1 MRCDNVLKNECFKK
15 LEDFINGLPEKKGS
29 LIAVLHKAQDIFGY
43 LPSEVQ
49 EFVAEKLELPIS
61 KVYGVVSFYHFFT
74 MIPKGKYPIS
84 VCMGTACYVRGAE
97 KVLNEI
103 KDLLKIEV
111 GETTV
116 NGLFSLDCLRCVGA
130 CGLAPVVMI
139 GKEVYGKDKSK
150 DIKNI
155 IMNYIE
161 KDLAESK
168 EESYE

>member
-1 MRCDNVLKNECFKK
+1 MQCENILKKECFKK
-15 LEDFINGLPEKKGS
+15 LEDFINSLPEKQGS
-29 LIAVLHKAQDIFGY
+29 LISVLHKAQDMFGY

-49 EFVAEKLELPIS
+49 EFVAEKLDIPIS

-97 KVLNEI
+97 KVLNDI

-116 NGLFSLDCLRCVGA
+116 NGMFSLDCLRCVGA

-139 GKEVYGKDKSK
+139 GKEVYGKDKTKHIK
-150 DIKNI
+150 DII
-155 IMNYIE
+155 LEYIE
-161 KDLAESK
+161 KDEAETK
-168 EESYE
+168 EEAYE

>member
-1 MRCDNVLKNECFKK
+1 MQCENILKKECFKK
-15 LEDFINGLPEKKGS
+15 LEDFINALPEKQGN
-29 LIAVLHKAQDIFGY
+29 LISVLHKAQDIFGY

-49 EFVAEKLELPIS
+49 EFVAEKLDIPIS

-97 KVLNEI
+97 KVLNDI

-116 NGLFSLDCLRCVGA
+116 NGMFSLDCLRCVGA

-139 GKEVYGKDKSK
+139 GKEVYRKDKTKNIK
-150 DIKNI
+150 DII
-155 IMNYIE
+155 LEYIE
-161 KDLAESK
+161 KDEAETK
-168 EESYE
+168 EEAYD

>member
-1 MRCDNVLKNECFKK
+1 MQCENILKKECFKK
-15 LEDFINGLPEKKGS
+15 LEDFINSLPEKQGS
-29 LIAVLHKAQDIFGY
+29 LISVLHKAQDIFGY

-49 EFVAEKLELPIS
+49 EFVAEKLDIPIS

-97 KVLNEI
+97 KVLNDI

-116 NGLFSLDCLRCVGA
+116 NGMFSLDCLRCVGA

-139 GKEVYGKDKSK
+139 GKEVYGKDKTKHIK
-150 DIKNI
+150 DII
-155 IMNYIE
+155 LEYIE
-161 KDLAESK
+161 KDKAETK
-168 EESYE
+168 EEAYE

>member
-1 MRCDNVLKNECFKK
+1 MQCENILKKECFKK
-15 LEDFINGLPEKKGS
+15 LEDFINALPEKQGN
-29 LIAVLHKAQDIFGY
+29 LISVLHKAQDIFGY

-49 EFVAEKLELPIS
+49 EFVAEKLDIPIS

-97 KVLNEI
+97 KVLNDI

-116 NGLFSLDCLRCVGA
+116 NEMFSLDCLRCVGA

-139 GKEVYGKDKSK
+139 GKEVYGKDKTKNIK
-150 DIKNI
+150 DII
-155 IMNYIE
+155 LEYIE
-161 KDLAESK
+161 KDEAETK
-168 EESYE
+168 EEAYD

>member
-1 MRCDNVLKNECFKK
+1 MQCENILKKECFKK
-15 LEDFINGLPEKKGS
+15 LEDFINSLPEKQGS
-29 LIAVLHKAQDIFGY
+29 LISVLHKAQDIFGY

-49 EFVAEKLELPIS
+49 EFVAEKLDIPIS

-97 KVLNEI
+97 KVLNDI

-116 NGLFSLDCLRCVGA
+116 NGMFSLDCLRCVGA

-139 GKEVYGKDKSK
+139 GKEVYGKDKTKHIK
-150 DIKNI
+150 DII
-155 IMNYIE
+155 LEYIE
-161 KDLAESK
+161 KDEAETR
-168 EESYE
+168 EEAYE

>member
-1 MRCDNVLKNECFKK
+1 MQCENILKKECFKK
-15 LEDFINGLPEKKGS
+15 LEDFINALPEKQGN
-29 LIAVLHKAQDIFGY
+29 LISVLHKAQDIFGY

-49 EFVAEKLELPIS
+49 EFVAEKLDIPIS

-74 MIPKGKYPIS
+74 IIPKGKYPIS

-97 KVLNEI
+97 KVLNDI

-116 NGLFSLDCLRCVGA
+116 NGMFSLDCLRCVGA

-139 GKEVYGKDKSK
+139 GKEVYGKDKTKNIK
-150 DIKNI
+150 DII
-155 IMNYIE
+155 LEYIE
-161 KDLAESK
+161 KDEAETK
-168 EESYE
+168 EEAYD

>member
-1 MRCDNVLKNECFKK
+1 MSCDNIIKKESFQK
-15 LEDFINGLPEKKGS
+15 LEDFINSLPEKKGS
-29 LIAVLHKAQDIFGY
+29 LIGVLHKAQEIFGY

-97 KVLNEI
+97 KVLNDI
-103 KDLLKIEV
+103 KDFLKIEV

-130 CGLAPVVMI
+130 CGLAPVVVI
-139 GKEVYGKDKSK
+139 GKDVYGKEKVK
-150 DIKNI
+150 DIQKI
-155 IMNYIE
+155 LMEYLE
-161 KDLAESK
+161 KEAEESK
-168 EESYE
+168 GGLYE

>member
-1 MRCDNVLKNECFKK
+1 MQCENILKKECFKK
-15 LEDFINGLPEKKGS
+15 LENFINALPEKQGN
-29 LIAVLHKAQDIFGY
+29 LISVLHKAQDIFGY

-49 EFVAEKLELPIS
+49 EFVAEKLDIPIS

-97 KVLNEI
+97 KVLNDI

-116 NGLFSLDCLRCVGA
+116 NGMFSLDCLRCVGA

-139 GKEVYGKDKSK
+139 GKEVYGKDKTKNIK
-150 DIKNI
+150 DII
-155 IMNYIE
+155 LEYIE
-161 KDLAESK
+161 KDEAETK
-168 EESYE
+168 EEAYD

>member
-1 MRCDNVLKNECFKK
+1 MQCENILKKECFKK
-15 LEDFINGLPEKKGS
+15 LEDFINALPEKQGN
-29 LIAVLHKAQDIFGY
+29 LISVLHKAQDIFGY

-49 EFVAEKLELPIS
+49 EFVAEKLDIPIS

-97 KVLNEI
+97 KVLNDI

-116 NGLFSLDCLRCVGA
+116 NGMFSLDCLRCVGA

-139 GKEVYGKDKSK
+139 GKEVYGKDKT
-150 DIKNI
+150 KNI
-155 IMNYIE
+155 EDIILEYIE
-161 KDLAESK
+161 KDEAETK
-168 EESYE
+168 EEAYD

>member
-1 MRCDNVLKNECFKK
+1 MQCENILKKECFKK
-15 LEDFINGLPEKKGS
+15 LEDFINALPEKQGN
-29 LIAVLHKAQDIFGY
+29 LISVLHKAQNIFGY

-49 EFVAEKLELPIS
+49 EFVAEKLDIPIS

-74 MIPKGKYPIS
+74 IIPKGKYPIS

-97 KVLNEI
+97 KVLNDI

-116 NGLFSLDCLRCVGA
+116 NGMFSLDCLRCVGA

-139 GKEVYGKDKSK
+139 GKEVYGKDKTKNIK
-150 DIKNI
+150 DII
-155 IMNYIE
+155 LEYIE
-161 KDLAESK
+161 KDEAETK
-168 EESYE
+168 EEAYD

>member
-1 MRCDNVLKNECFKK
+1 MQCENILKKECFKK
-15 LEDFINGLPEKKGS
+15 LEDFINALPEKQGS
-29 LIAVLHKAQDIFGY
+29 LISVLHKAQDIFGY

-49 EFVAEKLELPIS
+49 EFVAEKLDIPIS

-97 KVLNEI
+97 KVLNDI

-116 NGLFSLDCLRCVGA
+116 NGMFSLDCLRCVGA

-139 GKEVYGKDKSK
+139 GKEVYGKDKTKNIK
-150 DIKNI
+150 DII
-155 IMNYIE
+155 LEYIE
-161 KDLAESK
+161 KDESETK
-168 EESYE
+168 EDAYE

>member
-1 MRCDNVLKNECFKK
+1 MQCENILKKECFKK
-15 LEDFINGLPEKKGS
+15 LEDFINALPEKQGN
-29 LIAVLHKAQDIFGY
+29 LISVLHKAQDIFGY

-49 EFVAEKLELPIS
+49 EFVAEKLDIPIS

-97 KVLNEI
+97 KVLNDI

-116 NGLFSLDCLRCVGA
+116 NGMFSLDYLRCVGA

-139 GKEVYGKDKSK
+139 GKEVYRKDKTKNIK
-150 DIKNI
+150 DII
-155 IMNYIE
+155 LEYIE
-161 KDLAESK
+161 KDEAETK
-168 EESYE
+168 EEAYD

>member
-1 MRCDNVLKNECFKK
+1 MQCENILKKECFKK
-15 LEDFINGLPEKKGS
+15 LEDFINALPEKQGN
-29 LIAVLHKAQDIFGY
+29 LISVLHKAQDIFGY

-49 EFVAEKLELPIS
+49 EFVAEKLDIPIS

-97 KVLNEI
+97 KVLNDI

-116 NGLFSLDCLRCVGA
+116 NGMFSLDCLRCVGA

-139 GKEVYGKDKSK
+139 GKEVYGKDKTKNIK
-150 DIKNI
+150 DII
-155 IMNYIE
+155 LEYIE
-161 KDLAESK
+161 KDEAETK
-168 EESYE
+168 EEAYD